1 MSIKAIILHS
11 GGLDSTVCLLLALE
25 KGREVISLGIDY
37 GQRSRAELEY
47 ALKLCK
53 RFDVERK
60 VLNIEWDK
68 PKRVIP
74 KNRSIN
80 EIGKEVS
87 SAFLPGRN
95 ALFLVLACA
104 EATGI
109 SASEVWIGINSVD
122 YSGYPDCRP
131 EFLEQFRKMINL
143 AIPKGPEII
152 APLISLSKPEIAK
165 EAYRLGIRQ
174 GDTWSCYR
182 PFNTNN
188 GFVPCGECDAC
199 VLHKYAWEH
208 IPKQTK
214 GKSKM
219 DKE

>member
-1 MSIKAIILHS
+1 MKEKAIILHS
-11 GGLDSTVCLLLALE
+11 GGLDSTVCLLIAQE
-25 KGREVISLGIDY
+25 RGREVLSLGIDY
-37 GQRSRAELEY
+37 GQQSRAELEY
-47 ALKLCK
+47 AIRLCS
-53 RFDVERK
+53 RFNVMRRVIK
-60 VLNIEWDK
+60 VEWDK
-68 PKRVIP
+68 PERHIP
-74 KNRSIN
+74 MDRTLDKIHQ
-80 EIGKEVS
+80 GVS

-95 ALFLVLACA
+95 VLFLALGCA
-104 EATGI
+104 EASGMK
-109 SASEVWIGINSVD
+109 ASEVWIGINSVD

-143 AIPKGPEII
+143 AIPKGPKII

-208 IPKQTK
+208 IPKQNK
-214 GKSKM
+214 VKSKM

>member
-1 MSIKAIILHS
+1 MSTKAIILHS

-47 ALKLCK
+47 ALKLCN

-60 VLNIEWDK
+60 VLKIEWDK
-68 PKRVIP
+68 PERVIP
-74 KNRSIN
+74 KSRSIN

-109 SASEVWIGINSVD
+109 GASEVWTGINSID

-131 EFLEQFRKMINL
+131 EFLEQFKKMINL
-143 AIPKGPEII
+143 AIPGCPDII
-152 APLISLSKPEIAK
+152 APLMSLSKPEIAK

-182 PFNTNN
+182 PQTKGG
-188 GFVPCGECDAC
+188 GFEPCGQCDAC

-214 GKSKM
+214 VKSKM
-219 DKE
+219 NKE

>member
-1 MSIKAIILHS
+1 MSTKAIILHS

-47 ALKLCK
+47 ALKLCE

-68 PKRVIP
+68 PERVIP
-74 KNRSIN
+74 KSRSIN

-109 SASEVWIGINSVD
+109 GASEVWTGINSID

-131 EFLEQFRKMINL
+131 EFLEQFKKMINL
-143 AIPKGPEII
+143 AIPGGPDII
-152 APLISLSKPEIAK
+152 APLLSLSKPEIAK
-165 EAYRLGIRQ
+165 EAYRLGVRR

-182 PFNTNN
+182 PLTK
-188 GFVPCGECDAC
+188 GSEYEPCGQCDAC
-199 VLHKYAWEH
+199 VLHKHSWEH
-208 IPKQTK
+208 I
-214 GKSKM
+214 
-219 DKE
+219 DD

>member
-1 MSIKAIILHS
+1 MDIMNKKAIILHS

-25 KGREVISLGIDY
+25 KGHEVLSLGIDY
-37 GQRSRAELEY
+37 GQYSRAELEY
-47 ALKLCK
+47 ATKLCK
-53 RFDVERK
+53 RFNVNRK
-60 VLNIEWDK
+60 VLNIQWDK
-68 PKRVIP
+68 PERLIP
-74 KNRSIN
+74 KNRPIN
-80 EIGKEVS
+80 EIGKDVS

-104 EATGI
+104 EASGI
-109 SASEVWIGINSVD
+109 GASEVWIGINSVD

-165 EAYRLGIRQ
+165 EAYRLGIRK

-182 PFNTNN
+182 PMKTDN
-188 GFVPCGECDAC
+188 GFEPCGQCDAC

-208 IPKQTK
+208 MPK
-214 GKSKM
+214 
-219 DKE
+219 

>member
-1 MSIKAIILHS
+1 MSTKAIILHS
-11 GGLDSTVCLLLALE
+11 GGLDSTVCLLLALA

-47 ALKLCK
+47 ALKLCN

-60 VLNIEWDK
+60 VLKIEWDK
-68 PKRVIP
+68 PERVIP
-74 KNRSIN
+74 KSRSIN

-95 ALFLVLACA
+95 ALFLVLGCA

-109 SASEVWIGINSVD
+109 GASEVWIGINSVD

-182 PFNTNN
+182 PFKTNN

-214 GKSKM
+214 VKSKM
-219 DKE
+219 NKE

>member
-11 GGLDSTVCLLLALE
+11 GGLDSTVCLLLALK
-25 KGREVISLGIDY
+25 KGREVISLGVDY

-47 ALKLCK
+47 ALKLCN

-60 VLNIEWDK
+60 VLKIEWDK
-68 PKRVIP
+68 PERVIP
-74 KNRSIN
+74 KSRSIN

-104 EATGI
+104 EAAGI
-109 SASEVWIGINSVD
+109 DASEVWTGINSID

-143 AIPKGPEII
+143 AIPGGPEII
-152 APLISLSKPEIAK
+152 APLMSLSKPEIAK

-182 PFNTNN
+182 PQTTDN
-188 GFVPCGECDAC
+188 GFEPCGQCDAW

-214 GKSKM
+214 VKSKM
-219 DKE
+219 NKE

>member
-1 MSIKAIILHS
+1 MKEKAIVLHS
-11 GGLDSTVCLLLALE
+11 GGMDSTVCLLLALE

-53 RFDVERK
+53 RFDVKRK

-74 KNRSIN
+74 KSRSIN

-104 EATGI
+104 EAAGI
-109 SASEVWIGINSVD
+109 GASEVWTGINSID

-182 PFNTNN
+182 PQTKGG
-188 GFVPCGECDAC
+188 GFEPCGQCDAC
-199 VLHKYAWEH
+199 VLHKYAWKH

-214 GKSKM
+214 VKSKM
-219 DKE
+219 SKE

>member
-1 MSIKAIILHS
+1 MNKKAVILHS

-25 KGREVISLGIDY
+25 KKRKVLSLGIDY
-37 GQRSRAELEY
+37 GQESRAELEY
-47 ALKLCK
+47 ARKLCK
-53 RFDVERK
+53 RFDVQRK
-60 VLNIEWDK
+60 VLNIKWDK

-74 KNRSIN
+74 KGRSIN

-104 EATGI
+104 EAAGI
-109 SASEVWIGINSVD
+109 GASEVWTGINSID

-131 EFLEQFRKMINL
+131 EFLQQFKKMINL
-143 AIPKGPEII
+143 AIPGGPDII
-152 APLISLSKPEIAK
+152 VPLMSLSKPEIAK
-165 EAYRLGIRQ
+165 EAYRLGIRR

-182 PFNTNN
+182 PQIKDS
-188 GFVPCGECDAC
+188 GVVPCEQCDAC

-208 IPKQTK
+208 I
-214 GKSKM
+214 
-219 DKE
+219 DD

>member
-1 MSIKAIILHS
+1 MSTKAIILHS

-47 ALKLCK
+47 ALKLCN

-60 VLNIEWDK
+60 VLKIEWDK
-68 PKRVIP
+68 PERVIP
-74 KNRSIN
+74 KSRSIN

-109 SASEVWIGINSVD
+109 GASEVWTGINSID

-208 IPKQTK
+208 IPKQAK
-214 GKSKM
+214 VKSKM
-219 DKE
+219 NKE

>member
-1 MSIKAIILHS
+1 MKEKAIVLHS
-11 GGLDSTVCLLLALE
+11 GGMDSTVCLLLALE

-37 GQRSRAELEY
+37 RQRSRAELEY
-47 ALKLCK
+47 AIKLCR
-53 RFDVERK
+53 RFDVKRK
-60 VLNIEWDK
+60 VISVQWDK
-68 PKRVIP
+68 PERSIP

-80 EIGKEVS
+80 EIRRDVS

-95 ALFLVLACA
+95 ALFLVIACA
-104 EATGI
+104 EAAGVN
-109 SASEVWIGINSVD
+109 ASEVWTGINSID

-199 VLHKYAWEH
+199 VLNKYAWEH

-214 GKSKM
+214 VKSKM
-219 DKE
+219 NKE